1 MRAHSRHDHD
11 EPFLR
16 RALGL
21 ARQGVALVSPNPC
34 VGCVI
39 ATEDGTVVG
48 EGFHTYEGR
57 KHAEILA
64 LERSGTRSR
73 GATLYVNLEPC
84 SHQGRTGPCAE
95 AVISAGIA
103 RVVCCMEDPNPAV
116 AGEGFARLR
125 AAGIQVEIGQFEAEA
140 RQLNEAFAKY
150 IRHKI
155 PFVTLKCA
163 MTLDGKI
170 APGSGSGASRRGETR
185 TDWITGKA
193 ARAHVQQ
200 LRHRSDAILTG
211 IGTVL
216 SDDPLLTD
224 RSGMA
229 RRRPLLR
236 VVLDSRLRLPLDSR
250 LAQSTREDVL
260 VFTQGADASRRKE
273 LEKLGV
279 RVENIAGSG
288 ENALDLS
295 AALDRLGELEITSL
309 LVEGGSHMNA
319 SVLDSGLVDRAFLFL
334 APKIFGDNG
343 VPFAAG
349 LNRSIEFTNSRFHQF
364 GEDCA
369 IEGYFKDS
377 YSD

>member
-1 MRAHSRHDHD
+1 MQGHSLHDHD
-11 EPFLR
+11 KQLLS
-16 RALGL
+16 RALDLARSGIGL
-21 ARQGVALVSPNPC
+21 ASPNPC

-39 ATEDGTVVG
+39 ATDDGTAVG

-57 KHAEILA
+57 KHAEILG
-64 LERSGTRSR
+64 LEQAGMRAG

-84 SHQGRTGPCAE
+84 SHQGRTGPCAD
-95 AVISAGIA
+95 AMIAAGIA
-103 RVVCCMEDPNPAV
+103 RVVCCMEDPNPV
-116 AGEGFARLR
+116 IAGQGFAKLR
-125 AAGIQVEIGQFEAEA
+125 AAGIRVEIGQFEGEA

-155 PFVTLKCA
+155 PLVTLKCA
-163 MTLDGKI
+163 MTVDGKI
-170 APGSGSGASRRGETR
+170 APHPSQEASSRGGKR
-185 TDWITGKA
+185 TDWITGET

-200 LRHRSDAILTG
+200 LRHQSDAILTG

-216 SDDPLLTD
+216 ADDPLLTD
-224 RSGMA
+224 RTDFP

-250 LAQSTREDVL
+250 LAQSAREDVL
-260 VFTQGADASRRKE
+260 VFTQAAEASRTKE

-279 RVENIAGSG
+279 RVENLARSG

-295 AALDRLGELEITSL
+295 AALYRLGELEITSL
-309 LVEGGSHMNA
+309 LVEGGSHLNA
-319 SVLDSGLVDRAFLFL
+319 SVLDSGLADKVFLFL
-334 APKIFGDNG
+334 APRIFGDTG

-364 GEDCA
+364 ADDCA
-369 IEGYFKDS
+369 IEGCLKDA